1 MLHVLIPP
9 SENESRHPD
18 ESQPS
23 KPSSRRLGLHLQSG
37 TGESSGAVTLQA
49 SFVGENVQ
57 TGGFPEEFG
66 GVRTWQANFTE
77 ADSRFTWQIISQD
90 ILRFL
95 GGKPYQ
101 DRGRGGAS
109 QTP

>member
-1 MLHVLIPP
+1 M
-9 SENESRHPD
+9 
-18 ESQPS
+18 
-23 KPSSRRLGLHLQSG
+23 
-37 TGESSGAVTLQA
+37 GEK
-49 SFVGENVQ
+49 VQ
-57 TGGFPEEFG
+57 TGGFLEEFG

-95 GGKPYQ
+95 GRKPYQ
-101 DRGRGGAS
+101 DRGCEGAS